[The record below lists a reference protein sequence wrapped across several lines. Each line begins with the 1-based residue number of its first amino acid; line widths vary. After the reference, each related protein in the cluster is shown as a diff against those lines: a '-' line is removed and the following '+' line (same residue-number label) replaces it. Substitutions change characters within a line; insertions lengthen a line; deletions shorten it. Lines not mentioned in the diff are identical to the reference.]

1 MRLITGLLDR
11 LLFAAG
17 LALFLQIPQFIDH
30 YTQRYGG
37 YRQALA
43 DSVAQYQQ
51 NADRHYRGDLDAMTR
66 DFRNDDKPAL
76 RDIGD
81 KIADERRRL
90 AEMEHGLAILRY
102 GHLGQKLWYLAR
114 HIEPSI
120 AYGVLE
126 NFRPGLPLTIDAL
139 LCGLVG
145 GVLASALFNLL
156 LWPLRL
162 VVDRRPLLRV

>member
-1 MRLITGLLDR
+1 MRLVTGLLDR

-17 LALFLQIPQFIDH
+17 LALFLQIPQFLDH

-43 DSVAQYQQ
+43 DGIAQYQVM
-51 NADRHYRGDLDAMTR
+51 ADQHYGGDLDIMTQ
-66 DFRNDDKPAL
+66 DFRTDDKAAM
-76 RDIGD
+76 REMGD
-81 KIADERRRL
+81 KIFGERRRL
-90 AEMEHGLAILRY
+90 KEMDLGLTILQY

-114 HIEPSI
+114 HVEPSI

-126 NFRPGLPLTIDAL
+126 DFRPGLPLTTDAL

-145 GVLASALFNLL
+145 GLLATLLFNLL
-156 LWPLRL
+156 LWPLRAL
-162 VVDRRPLLRV
+162 FDRRPTVRI

>member
-37 YRQALA
+37 YRQSVA
-43 DSVAQYQQ
+43 DSVAQYQRS
-51 NADRHYRGDLDAMTR
+51 ADQHYGGDLDAMTR
-66 DFRNDDKPAL
+66 DFIADDKPAL
-76 RDIGD
+76 REMGD
-81 KIADERRRL
+81 KIAGDRRRL
-90 AEMEHGLAILRY
+90 VDMEHGLAILQY

-114 HIEPSI
+114 HIDPPI
-120 AYGVLE
+120 AYGVIE
-126 NFRPGLPLTIDAL
+126 AFHPGLPLTPEAL
-139 LCGLVG
+139 LFGLVG
-145 GVLASALFNLL
+145 GLLATALFNLL

-162 VVDRRPLLRV
+162 LFDRRPTLRA